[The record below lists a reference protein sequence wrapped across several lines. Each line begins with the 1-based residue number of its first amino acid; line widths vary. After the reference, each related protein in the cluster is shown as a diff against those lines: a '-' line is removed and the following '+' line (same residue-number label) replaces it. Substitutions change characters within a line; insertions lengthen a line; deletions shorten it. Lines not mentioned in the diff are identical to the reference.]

1 MSLSI
6 LRYTPEELRSG
17 KISNPPCSETTL
29 QKAIHVAAQANH
41 PEPDAISKIK
51 FQLTLSS
58 LSPKDITNII
68 DMLAERKAPMY
79 SMYSPDRFLGYG
91 SYKEVFKAFGV
102 DGRPGVIKFT
112 ASNNRTEDELLLYRQ
127 AWNMGVAEFFLPTQH
142 ISLCGYAL
150 PKLAILLLDP
160 TRTCSVYDTDYIDSL
175 IIQPLA
181 VPLNQ
186 YKPGKM
192 VQLHRKFYR
201 IPVHYKDALRMKD
214 DTWLKDAVRVYGKP
228 KVEKFITFAADEGIS
243 DLTPD
248 NLGYLDGRPVILDCL
263 SAAAD
268 SC

>member
-1 MSLSI
+1 MSYSI
-6 LRYTPEELRSG
+6 HRYSPDELRSG
-17 KISNPPCSETTL
+17 KIFNPPCGEAKL
-29 QKAIHVAAQANH
+29 QEAIHTAARANH

-51 FQLTLSS
+51 SQLTLSS

-68 DMLAERKAPMY
+68 DMLAERKAPIY

-91 SYKEVFKAFGV
+91 AYKEVFKAFGV
-102 DGRPGVIKFT
+102 GGRPGVIKFT
-112 ASNNRTEDELLLYRQ
+112 ASNNRTEDELLLCRQ
-127 AWNMGVAEFFLPTQH
+127 AWNMGVAEFFLPTRH

-150 PKLAILLLDP
+150 PKLALLLLNP
-160 TRTCSVYDTDYIDSL
+160 PWACKVHDTDYIDGL
-175 IIQPLA
+175 IVQPLA

-201 IPVHYKDALRMKD
+201 IPRHYKDALRMDD

-228 KVEKFITFAADEGIS
+228 KVEKFITFAADEGIG